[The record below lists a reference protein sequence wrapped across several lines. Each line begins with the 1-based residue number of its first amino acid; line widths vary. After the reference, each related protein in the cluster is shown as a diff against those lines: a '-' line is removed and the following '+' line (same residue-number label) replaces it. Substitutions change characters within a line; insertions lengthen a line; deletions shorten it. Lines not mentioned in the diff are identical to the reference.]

1 MIFRTVKDKNYMIV
15 SNDTYMKDKE
25 LSFGAIGLMTILLSC
40 KDDTNFSLNFIS
52 IITGKSLKVV
62 TKYLNELKKHHY
74 IYVNKENS
82 KDGFIYS
89 YFIYESKIFNPYYI
103 HNSPDAQNPDWECP
117 PLDLGITNKYYNKQD
132 IIDINRLKLCFLT
145 EYLIEWKFIEI
156 SDINLLGYD
165 DFLIKLLS
173 EYKDEYKLVIK
184 VVNYVVKRIKSNKYL
199 DEDGNDIRNLLSYFI
214 SSCESN
220 IIMLKENEDLVIDDD
235 FWLKGL
241 DSLYNN
247 LN

>member
-1 MIFRTVKDKNYMIV
+1 MIFRTVKDRNYMIV

-52 IITGKSLKVV
+52 IITGKSPKVV
-62 TKYLNELKKHHY
+62 TKYLNELKKHRY

-89 YFIYESKIFNPYYI
+89 YFIYESKTFNLYYI
-103 HNSPDAQNPDWECP
+103 HNSPDDQNPDWESS

-145 EYLIEWKFIEI
+145 EYLIEWKFIKMN
-156 SDINLLGYD
+156 DINLLSYD
-165 DFLIKLLS
+165 DYLIKLLS
-173 EYKDEYKLVIK
+173 EHNINVNIYTKKFLYIIK
-184 VVNYVVKRIKSNKYL
+184 KW
-199 DEDGNDIRNLLSYFI
+199 E
-214 SSCESN
+214 N
-220 IIMLKENEDLVIDDD
+220 IH
-235 FWLKGL
+235 
-241 DSLYNN
+241 
-247 LN
+247 

>member
-52 IITGKSLKVV
+52 IITGKSPKVV
-62 TKYLNELKKHHY
+62 TKYLNELKKHRY

-89 YFIYESKIFNPYYI
+89 YFIYESKTFNPYYI
-103 HNSPDAQNPDWECP
+103 HNSPDDQNPTWESP
-117 PLDLGITNKYYNKQD
+117 PLDLSITNKYYNKQD
-132 IIDINRLKLCFLT
+132 KIDINRINLCFLT
-145 EYLIEWKFIEI
+145 EYLIEWEFIKVN
-156 SDINLLGYD
+156 DINLLGYD

-199 DEDGNDIRNLLSYFI
+199 DEEGNEIRNLLSYFI

-220 IIMLKENEDLVIDDD
+220 ITMLKENEDLVIDDN
-235 FWLKGL
+235 FWLEGL
-241 DSLYNN
+241 DSLYK
-247 LN
+247 